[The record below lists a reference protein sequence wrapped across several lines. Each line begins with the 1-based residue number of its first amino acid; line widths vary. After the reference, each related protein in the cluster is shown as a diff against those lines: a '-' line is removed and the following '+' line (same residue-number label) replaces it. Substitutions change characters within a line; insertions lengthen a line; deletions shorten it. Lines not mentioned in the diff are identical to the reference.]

1 MVKVEA
7 AASRIRRSA
16 SDARREILEAAERR
30 LVAGGPDAVRVQTIA
45 HDVGVTDAAV
55 HYHFGNREGL
65 YQALLRYAGSRLK
78 DQLMAVVS
86 AWDPNSL
93 DMHELVEL
101 VQSTYDHLG
110 YARLTAWMRL
120 AGWRPRGA
128 GMLGDHAQALQSV
141 RATRA
146 AAAGAPE
153 PSAEDTRFV
162 LALLNLVAW
171 AEALIGDSTR
181 RMVGLPT
188 DRASASRFM
197 DWFAALLTE
206 HVLGTDG

>member
-1 MVKVEA
+1 
-7 AASRIRRSA
+7 
-16 SDARREILEAAERR
+16 
-30 LVAGGPDAVRVQTIA
+30 
-45 HDVGVTDAAV
+45 
-55 HYHFGNREGL
+55 
-65 YQALLRYAGSRLK
+65 
-78 DQLMAVVS
+78 
-86 AWDPNSL
+86 
-93 DMHELVEL
+93 
-101 VQSTYDHLG
+101 VQSTYDDLG

-128 GMLGDHAQALQSV
+128 GMLRDHAQALQSV

-162 LALLNLVAW
+162 LALLNLVVW

-188 DRASASRFM
+188 DRASARRFM

-206 HVLGTDG
+206 HMLGTEG